1 MVWQEWQHIVIF
13 DILKVKIAT
22 SLKYI
27 IFTYTIARP
36 KRNFNKL
43 YINILIKNFVKLS
56 NQESV
61 NIVLYLVF

>member
-1 MVWQEWQHIVIF
+1 MVCQEWQHIVIF
-13 DILKVKIAT
+13 NILKVKIAT

-27 IFTYTIARP
+27 IFTYAIARP